1 MSAREWTACSSA
13 EREKARGAAG
23 RDGEG
28 VGARNMLALKCGQLF
43 ILFGHV
49 LRSFQLLFKLPHL
62 HLSEL
67 AKIYL
72 ARYALLD
79 LCRCSCVGNLG
90 IALTIAAESS
100 RPKTNLE
107 KKGIPISSSS
117 SQPGSK
123 LSNFSTDFNSGKNS
137 RQM

>member
-1 MSAREWTACSSA
+1 MVAF
-13 EREKARGAAG
+13 
-23 RDGEG
+23 
-28 VGARNMLALKCGQLF
+28 KCGQLF

-49 LRSFQLLFKLPHL
+49 LHSFLLLFKLPHL

-90 IALTIAAESS
+90 IAMTIAAESS
-100 RPKTNLE
+100 RPKANE
-107 KKGIPISSSS
+107 KKGTPDK
-117 SQPGSK
+117 QHQAAWQKAVK
-123 LSNFSTDFNSGKNS
+123 L
-137 RQM
+137 